1 LFLKGES
8 KTPREIVV
16 SNGRV
21 LVALDKKMMIRDF
34 FYPNVGLENHIAGHS
49 FKIGVWI
56 EDRFSWIDENWDI
69 KMKYLP
75 ETLVSMCIANSKETN
90 LQLEVNDAVHS
101 FLDVYLRKIV
111 IHNNQDKKREV
122 RLFFS
127 HDFHIYGEDTGDTAI
142 YEPTLKSII
151 HYKRKRYFL
160 INGITDQ
167 NQGIYQFA
175 TGQKESFGKQGT
187 WKDAE
192 DGILQGNPVAQGS
205 VDSTISFK
213 LEIEP
218 NSSKTLYYWI
228 ACGKDLNQIK
238 NLDSKIKKTGVEQ
251 LLLETENYWSAWINK
266 QTIDTSIL
274 PRAVARLF
282 KNSLLIMRSHVDHNG
297 GIISSCDSDVLQF
310 NRDTYSYVWP
320 RDGAI
325 IALAFDMAGYPEVS
339 RMFFQFCDKTINE
352 GGYFSHKYSTD
363 GSIGSSWHA
372 MVDLRGQ
379 LQLPIQEDE
388 TALILF
394 SLYKHFQKYH
404 DVEFI
409 ATLYPRLV
417 LKTTEFLLDYRDPQ
431 TGLPKP
437 SFDIWE
443 EKVGVYTSTVS
454 TVISALQ
461 SAAKL
466 AKVFYD
472 RERHELLSSAAAN
485 MKEIMLA
492 KLYDPKA
499 KRFKK
504 AIYSDNSSDLT
515 VDSSISFAFTT
526 EAFAANSEEVRNSM
540 NAIIDKLWIKS
551 DIGGLAR
558 YESDDYHRISKETPG
573 NPWFICTLWLARW
586 HTAVASSIEGLNK
599 SLNLLNWAAMH
610 TLPSGAL
617 AEQINPRN
625 GEALSVAPLAW
636 SHAEFVIAVCDYI
649 EKQKELSSLIPN
661 LALDG
666 LEKLP

>member
-1 LFLKGES
+1 M
-8 KTPREIVV
+8 PREIVV
-16 SNGRV
+16 SNGHV
-21 LVALDKKMMIRDF
+21 LVALDNKMRIRDF
-34 FYPNVGLENHIAGHS
+34 FYPNVGLENHIDGHS
-49 FKIGVWI
+49 FKLGIWT
-56 EDRFSWIDENWDI
+56 DNHFSWVENWDI
-69 KMKYLP
+69 KMKYMP
-75 ETLVSMCIANSKETN
+75 ETLVSMCMASNEGGAI
-90 LQLEVNDAVHS
+90 QLEVNDAVHS
-101 FLDVYLRKIV
+101 FLDAYLRKIV
-111 IHNNQDKKREV
+111 IHNNMDRKREI

-142 YEPTLKSII
+142 YEPNLQSII

-175 TGQKESFGKQGT
+175 TGQKESFGKEGT

-192 DGILQGNPVAQGS
+192 DGELQGNPVAQGS

-213 LEIEP
+213 IEIEP
-218 NSSKTLYYWI
+218 NSSNTLYYWI

-238 NLDSKIKKTGVEQ
+238 NLDAQIKKTGVEQ

-266 QTIDTSIL
+266 QNIDTRIL
-274 PRAVARLF
+274 PRDVARLF
-282 KNSLLIMRSHVDHNG
+282 KTSLLIMRSHVDNNG

-339 RMFFQFCDKTINE
+339 RMFFQFCNKTINE
-352 GGYFSHKYSTD
+352 DGYFSHKYSPD

-372 MVDLRGQ
+372 MVDLSGKI
-379 LQLPIQEDE
+379 QLPIQEDE
-388 TALILF
+388 TALVLF
-394 SLYKHFQKYH
+394 ALYKHFQKYH

-409 ATLYPRLV
+409 ATVYPRLV
-417 LKTTEFLLDYRDPQ
+417 LKTTEFLLDFVDPQ

-443 EKVGVYTSTVS
+443 EKIGVYTSTVS
-454 TVISALQ
+454 TVISAFQ

-472 RERHELLSSAAAN
+472 RDRQDLLSRTASK
-485 MKEIMLA
+485 MKENMLT
-492 KLYDPKA
+492 KLYDSKT

-504 AIYSDNSSDLT
+504 AIYSDNSNDLT
-515 VDSSISFAFTT
+515 VDSSLSFTFTQGSF
-526 EAFAANSEEVRNSM
+526 EANSEEVRTTM
-540 NAIIDKLWIKS
+540 DAIIDKLWIKS

-558 YESDDYHRISKETPG
+558 YENDNYHRISQQTPG

-586 HTAVASSIEGLNK
+586 YIAIAASFEELNK
-599 SLNLLNWAAMH
+599 GLSLLKWTAKHA
-610 TLPSGAL
+610 LPSGVL
-617 AEQINPRN
+617 AEQINPYN
-625 GEALSVAPLAW
+625 GEAISVAPLAW
-636 SHAEFVIAVCDYI
+636 SHAEFVIAVCEYI
-649 EKQKELSSLIPN
+649 EKQKELRSIIPN
-661 LALDG
+661 IGSDV
-666 LEKLP
+666 LEKST

>member
-1 LFLKGES
+1 MS
-8 KTPREIVV
+8 KMPREIVV
-16 SNGRV
+16 GNGRL
-21 LVALDKKMMIRDF
+21 LVALDNKMMIRDF
-34 FYPNVGLENHIAGHS
+34 FYPNIGLENHVDGHF
-49 FKIGVWI
+49 FKLGVWV
-56 EDRFSWIDENWDI
+56 DNKFSWVDKNWEI

-75 ETLVSMCIANSKETN
+75 ETLVSMCSANSEETN
-90 LQLEVNDAVHS
+90 LSLEVNDAVHS
-101 FLDVYLRKIV
+101 SLDVYLRKIV
-111 IHNNQDKKREV
+111 IHNNQDKKREI

-151 HYKRKRYFL
+151 HYKRNRYFL
-160 INGITDQ
+160 IDGITDQ
-167 NQGIYQFA
+167 EQGMYQFA
-175 TGQKESFGKQGT
+175 TGQKESFGKEGT
-187 WKDAE
+187 WRDAE
-192 DGILQGNPVAQGS
+192 DGVLQGNPVAQGS

-213 LEIEP
+213 LKIEP
-218 NSSKTLYYWI
+218 NSSNTVYYWI
-228 ACGKDLNQIK
+228 ACGKEQSQIN
-238 NLDSKIKKTGVEQ
+238 NLDLKIKKVGVEQ

-266 QTIDTSIL
+266 QTIDTRNL
-274 PRAVARLF
+274 PRDVARLF
-282 KNSLLIMRSHVDHNG
+282 KTSLLIMRSHIDTNG
-297 GIISSCDSDVLQF
+297 GIISSCDSDVLQY

-325 IALAFDMAGYPEVS
+325 VALAFDMAGYPEVS

-388 TALILF
+388 TALVLY
-394 SLYKHFQKYH
+394 SLYKHFQKYR

-409 ATLYPRLV
+409 ATVYPRLV
-417 LKTTEFLLDYRDPQ
+417 LKTTEFLLDYIDPQ

-454 TVISALQ
+454 AVISALQ

-466 AKVFYD
+466 AKVFFD
-472 RERHELLSSAAAN
+472 RERQDLLSTAAAN
-485 MKEIMLA
+485 LKEIMLA
-492 KLYDPKA
+492 KLYDSKA

-504 AIYSDNSSDLT
+504 AIYSDNFSDLT
-515 VDSSISFAFTT
+515 VDSSLSFAFTQG
-526 EAFAANSEEVRNSM
+526 AFAADSEEVRNSM
-540 NAIIDKLWIKS
+540 NAVIDKLWIKS

-558 YESDDYHRISKETPG
+558 YENDDYHRISQETPG

-586 HTAVASSIEGLNK
+586 HIAVASSVEELNK
-599 SLNLLNWAAMH
+599 GLILLNWTANHA
-610 TLPSGAL
+610 LLSGAL
-617 AEQINPRN
+617 AEQISPST
-625 GEALSVAPLAW
+625 GEAISVAPLAW
-636 SHAEFVIAVCDYI
+636 SHAEFVIAVCEYI
-649 EKQKELSSLIPN
+649 EKRKELSSTIPN
-661 LALDG
+661 LG
-666 LEKLP
+666 LGASEKLS